1 MCRIFDIVEDVLNVV
16 EVTPEE
22 PFQFAA
28 PEFGVRVEDPPE
40 DLGEEETFSPNLA
53 ALLSQ
58 VMNSTAASV
67 PLEEIPELPSAMVT
81 LASTLLSRDANESRP
96 RLSLAVYGNDALFQ
110 QRPSFTSSTNR
121 MRERVGSVIVDV
133 SLRLNETVKNIF
145 GPPNSNVVM
154 QRFTKSTVCPHS
166 LWSLIIRLLVEM
178 L

>member
-1 MCRIFDIVEDVLNVV
+1 M

-28 PEFGVRVEDPPE
+28 PDFGVRVEDPPE

-53 ALLSQ
+53 VLLSQ
-58 VMNSTAASV
+58 VMNSTAASM
-67 PLEEIPELPSAMVT
+67 PLEEMPELPPAMVT

-121 MRERVGSVIVDV
+121 LRERVGSVIVDLT
-133 SLRLNETVKNIF
+133 LRLNNRVLNVEH
-145 GPPNSNVVM
+145 PPDSNVVR
-154 QRFTKSTVCPHS
+154 QQFTKSTVG
-166 LWSLIIRLLVEM
+166 LFFNLQ
-178 L
+178 

>member
-40 DLGEEETFSPNLA
+40 DLGEEESFTPNLA
-53 ALLSQ
+53 VLLSQ
-58 VMNSTAASV
+58 VMNSTAAST
-67 PLEEIPELPSAMVT
+67 PLEEMPELPPAMVT

-110 QRPSFTSSTNR
+110 QRPSFTSNNNR

-133 SLRLNETVKNIF
+133 SLRLNGTMKNILR
-145 GPPNSNVVM
+145 PPNSNVVM
-154 QRFTKSTVCPHS
+154 QSFTKSTVCPHS
-166 LWSLIIRLLVEM
+166 LWSLIIRLVMEM